1 MKNLL
6 MHSSCAPH
14 LPTVQSVLQR
24 PFYFILV
31 VWGEGFRNYFL
42 DLGLPSLLSPKNLPA
57 LRTSPR
63 SKFLVCAPGED
74 WRALQAAPVFR
85 LLDQYVDPVHIEIP
99 PCPPGVSGCVHMG
112 IGHRRGCE
120 LAYRDKAYPFVL
132 TPDCLF
138 SDGTVARLQE
148 LAREGVELALVPA
161 LRFAE
166 EPLFA
171 ELQRAG
177 ISPSGRNGMAAPIT
191 LNSRDLVR
199 MALKS
204 LHSETASYEWD
215 APYFHPLPS
224 AAWWRVPGEDGIVV
238 HCLSWAAPLFDLS
251 AVPEHDTS
259 TFDEWTYDGDYIYRN
274 LGNIR
279 RIHLV
284 RDSDEILFVSWA
296 PLADKPYDLTPRPAL
311 QLPGLGNFLKK
322 QRFNAAF
329 YSGVHDPIKQ
339 RIFFAPARWHTKPLN
354 EKWAEVEQRALDTL
368 LSCVAPPPAVS
379 PAHSRASGNPED
391 WVSAFAG
398 TSGEASGPA
407 RVKHAL
413 TFAFY
418 KKLVVPVFRAAG
430 VAQNL
435 WVHRE
440 AIIPR
445 LRQVAQGD
453 PAVVRWV
460 SWRIRQLAY
469 RLAGRTLYEPRPP
482 RPGR

>member
-1 MKNLL
+1 MTLL
-6 MHSSCAPH
+6 SENQAAQQAPVH
-14 LPTVQSVLQR
+14 AR

-31 VWGEGFRNYFL
+31 VWGEVFRNYFL
-42 DLGLPSLLSPKNLPA
+42 DLGLPSLLAAGNLPA

-63 SKFLVCAPGED
+63 SKFLICAPRED
-74 WRALQAAPVFR
+74 WAALQAAPVFR
-85 LLDQYVDPVHIEIP
+85 LLEQYVDPEHIEIP

-148 LAREGVELALVPA
+148 LARQGVELALVPA

-177 ISPSGRNGMAAPIT
+177 ISPHGRNGMAAPIT
-191 LNSRDLVR
+191 LKSRDLVR
-199 MALKS
+199 MALNS

-238 HCLSWAAPLFDLS
+238 HCLSWAAPLFDLA

-274 LGNIR
+274 LGNIK

-284 RDSDEILFVSWA
+284 RDSDEIFFVSWA
-296 PLADKPYDLTPRPAL
+296 PLADKPFDLAPSRAMQMPL
-311 QLPGLGNFLKK
+311 LGSLFKK

-339 RIFFAPARWHTKPLN
+339 RIFFAPARWHAKPLN
-354 EKWAEVEQRALDTL
+354 EKWMEVESRALDTL
-368 LSCVAPPPAVS
+368 LSCVAPPTDRSPDERSDIRVS
-379 PAHSRASGNPED
+379 TPHIADAHAGYDIRA
-391 WVSAFAG
+391 A
-398 TSGEASGPA
+398 
-407 RVKHAL
+407 KHAL

-418 KKLVVPVFRAAG
+418 KKLVVPIFRAAG

-440 AIIPR
+440 AIMPR
-445 LRQVAQGD
+445 LRQVARGD

-460 SWRIRQLAY
+460 NWRVRQLAY
-469 RLAGRTLYEPRPP
+469 RLVGRTLYEPRPP

>member
-1 MKNLL
+1 MSPKP
-6 MHSSCAPH
+6 MS
-14 LPTVQSVLQR
+14 R

-31 VWGEGFRNYFL
+31 VWGEVFRNYFL
-42 DLGLPSLLSPKNLPA
+42 HLGLPSLLSPGNLPA
-57 LRTSPR
+57 LRTRPR
-63 SKFLVCAPGED
+63 SKFLICAPAED
-74 WRALQAAPVFR
+74 WVALKTAPVFR
-85 LLDQYVDPVHIEIP
+85 LLEQYVDVLHVEIP
-99 PCPPGVSGCVHMG
+99 SCPPGVSGCVHMG
-112 IGHRRGCE
+112 LGHRRGCE

-148 LAREGVELALVPA
+148 LALEGVELALVPA

-177 ISPSGRNGMAAPIT
+177 ISTRGRNGIAEPIT
-191 LNSRDLVR
+191 LKSRELVR

-204 LHSETASYEWD
+204 LHSETAGYEWD

-238 HCLSWAAPLFDLS
+238 HCLSWAAPLFDL
-251 AVPEHDTS
+251 ATVTEHDTS

-274 LGNIR
+274 LGNIKR
-279 RIHLV
+279 VHLV
-284 RDSDEILFVSWA
+284 LDSDEIFFVSWA
-296 PLADKPYDLTPRPAL
+296 PLADKPYDLTPLPYLRIPAL
-311 QLPGLGNFLKK
+311 GSFLKK

-339 RIFFAPARWHTKPLN
+339 RIFFAPVRWHAKPLN
-354 EKWAEVEQRALDTL
+354 EKWQPVERRALDAL
-368 LSCVAPPPAVS
+368 LSCVAPPTAVS
-379 PAHSRASGNPED
+379 PAHSRASGNPEKD
-391 WVSAFAG
+391 WIPTSEG
-398 TSGEASGPA
+398 TSGGGSVHG
-407 RVKHAL
+407 RIKHAV

-418 KKLVVPVFRAAG
+418 KKLVVPIFRAGG
-430 VAQNL
+430 VAQNV
-435 WVHRE
+435 WVHRQ

-445 LRQVAQGD
+445 LRQVARGD
-453 PAVVRWV
+453 PAAVRWV
-460 SWRIRQLAY
+460 NWRIRQLVY
-469 RLAGRTLYEPRPP
+469 RLLGRTLYEARPP

>member
-1 MKNLL
+1 
-6 MHSSCAPH
+6 
-14 LPTVQSVLQR
+14 
-24 PFYFILV
+24 
-31 VWGEGFRNYFL
+31 
-42 DLGLPSLLSPKNLPA
+42 
-57 LRTSPR
+57 
-63 SKFLVCAPGED
+63 
-74 WRALQAAPVFR
+74 
-85 LLDQYVDPVHIEIP
+85 
-99 PCPPGVSGCVHMG
+99 MG

-120 LAYRDKAYPFVL
+120 LAYRNKAYPFVL

-138 SDGTVARLQE
+138 SDGTIARLQE
-148 LAREGVELALVPA
+148 LALQGIELALVPA

-166 EPLFA
+166 EPLLA

-177 ISPSGRNGMAAPIT
+177 ISPRGRNGMAAPIT

-238 HCLSWAAPLFDLS
+238 HCLSWAAPLFDL
-251 AVPEHDTS
+251 AALPEHDTS

-284 RDSDEILFVSWA
+284 LDSDEIFFVSWA

-311 QLPGLGNFLKK
+311 QMPALGNFLKK

-339 RIFFAPARWHTKPLN
+339 RIFFAPARWHAKPLN
-354 EKWAEVEQRALDTL
+354 EKWTEVEARARDTL
-368 LSCVAPPPAVS
+368 LSCVAPPER
-379 PAHSRASGNPED
+379 HSGAPRSG
-391 WVSAFAG
+391 
-398 TSGEASGPA
+398 
-407 RVKHAL
+407 KHAV

-418 KKLVVPVFRAAG
+418 KKLVVPIFRAAG

-445 LRQVAQGD
+445 LRQVARGD

>member
-1 MKNLL
+1 MSTLKRIPTPG
-6 MHSSCAPH
+6 APT
-14 LPTVQSVLQR
+14 LAR

-31 VWGEGFRNYFL
+31 VWGEVFRNYFL
-42 DLGLPSLLSPKNLPA
+42 DLGLPSLLSPGNLPA

-63 SKFLVCAPGED
+63 SKFLICAPRQD
-74 WRALQAAPVFR
+74 WAALRSAPVFR
-85 LLDQYVDPVHIEIP
+85 LLEQYVDPLHIEIP

-138 SDGTVARLQE
+138 SDGTVVRLQE
-148 LAREGVELALVPA
+148 LALAGVELALVPA

-177 ISPSGRNGMAAPIT
+177 ISPHGRNGMAAPIT
-191 LNSRDLVR
+191 LQSRGLVR
-199 MALKS
+199 MALAS
-204 LHSETASYEWD
+204 LHSESASYEWD
-215 APYFHPLPS
+215 APYFHSLPS

-238 HCLSWAAPLFDLS
+238 HCLSWAAPLFDLA

-274 LGNIR
+274 LGDIK

-284 RDSDEILFVSWA
+284 LDSDEIFFVSWA
-296 PLADKPYDLTPRPAL
+296 PLADKPYDLTPQPAL
-311 QLPGLGNFLKK
+311 QMPGLGSFLKK

-339 RIFFAPARWHTKPLN
+339 RIFFAPARWHAKALN
-354 EKWAEVEQRALDTL
+354 EKWAEVERRALDTL
-368 LSCVAPPPAVS
+368 LSCVAPPERAEP
-379 PAHSRASGNPED
+379 PSRA
-391 WVSAFAG
+391 
-398 TSGEASGPA
+398 ASRDTTLA
-407 RVKHAL
+407 RAKHTL

-418 KKLVVPVFRAAG
+418 SKLAVPIFRAAG

-445 LRQVAQGD
+445 LRQVARGD

-460 SWRIRQLAY
+460 NWRIRQLAY
-469 RLAGRTLYEPRPP
+469 RLMGRTLYEPRPP